1 MTDTSSAL
9 IPLNKLTAWDGNV
22 RKTAGTDTAL
32 AELAASISAHGLL
45 QSLVVRRDNNA
56 AYAVVA
62 GGRRLAA
69 LQLLSEQGKIAE
81 DKLIECNVIADDAD
95 ATEISLVEN
104 AIREDMHP
112 ADEFDAF
119 RALID
124 KGMAAADVA
133 ARFGVTE
140 TVVIKR
146 MKLARVSPVILQ
158 LYRGD
163 KITLEC
169 LMAFAVTDDHARQE
183 KLWKTG
189 PAWVKTSA
197 RGIRDHLTEHEIDA
211 GDRRVKLVTLKAYE
225 KAGGTIRRDLFAEGN
240 DGIFIDNIQLLDQLV
255 AAKLEK
261 TADSLRKEGW
271 KWIEVLLEN
280 GYDTR
285 AKFRRVE
292 INEGPLPEKLQAEH
306 DKITAELKKL
316 EAKKNPSEADEQRA
330 EEIAERL
337 YELDYDRPEIFKPEH
352 VAIAGAFIEIE
363 PDGKLDI
370 MRGYVKPE
378 DASAIKSASSDGK
391 NASTKAKSPDKAGLS
406 QSLLADLTAHRT
418 AAIAALL
425 ADTPRV
431 ALAAIVH
438 SIGSTYFY
446 SSRSAGSLNF
456 EIRRTNYPAG
466 FVERCKPH
474 GIAEIDKT
482 RLNWKKTVPSKQGE
496 FWQWCIDASD
506 KTLLSLLAFF
516 AALTCEHTDQLASSL
531 DLDMTKWF
539 KPTAGNFFGRIG
551 KPDILKAIKEAT
563 GKGVAPATEKLKKSE
578 LAIFAE
584 RAIKDIAWLP
594 KLLRSP
600 SDKTT
605 KKPLKKAA

>member
-1 MTDTSSAL
+1 MNDTSSAL
-9 IPLNKLTAWDGNV
+9 IPLNKLTTWDGNV
-22 RKTAGTDTAL
+22 RKTAGADTAL
-32 AELAASISAHGLL
+32 AELAASIEAHGLL
-45 QSLVVRRDNNA
+45 QSLVVRREKNG

-69 LQLLSEQGKIAE
+69 LQLLSDQAKIAE

-104 AIREDMHP
+104 AVREDMHP

-158 LYRGD
+158 VYRDD

-197 RGIRDHLTEHEIDA
+197 RGIRDLLTEHEIDA
-211 GDRRVKLVTLKAYE
+211 GNRRVKLVTLKAYE

-261 TADSLRKEGW
+261 TAELLRKEGW
-271 KWIEVLLEN
+271 KWVEVLFEN

-285 AKFRRVE
+285 AKFRRVQGT
-292 INEGPLPEKLQAEH
+292 EGPLPEKLQAEY
-306 DKITAELKKL
+306 DKITAEMKKL
-316 EAKKNPSEADEQRA
+316 EAKKNPSEADEQRTD
-330 EEIAERL
+330 EITERL

-352 VAIAGAFIEIE
+352 IAIAGAFIEIE

-378 DASAIKSASSDGK
+378 DASAIKSASPDGK
-391 NASTKAKSPDKAGLS
+391 DASAKAKSTDKPGLS

-431 ALAAIVH
+431 ALVAIVH
-438 SIGSTYFY
+438 SIGMGVFY
-446 SSRSAGSLNF
+446 RSSGSLDF
-456 EIRRTNYPAG
+456 DTICTNYPVG
-466 FVERCKPH
+466 FQERCKSR
-474 GIAEIDKT
+474 GIEDIDKI
-482 RLNWKKTVPSKQGE
+482 RSQWKKAVPSKQSE
-496 FWQWCIDASD
+496 FWQWCLDASD
-506 KTLLSLLAFF
+506 KTLLSLLAYF
-516 AALTCEHTDQLASSL
+516 AALTCKHSDHLSAAL
-531 DLDMTKWF
+531 GLDMNAWF

-551 KPDILKAIKEAT
+551 KPDILATIKEAT
-563 GKGVAPATEKLKKSE
+563 GKPVAPATEKLKKSE

-600 SDKTT
+600 SDKAA

>member
-1 MTDTSSAL
+1 
-9 IPLNKLTAWDGNV
+9 
-22 RKTAGTDTAL
+22 
-32 AELAASISAHGLL
+32 
-45 QSLVVRRDNNA
+45 
-56 AYAVVA
+56 
-62 GGRRLAA
+62 
-69 LQLLSEQGKIAE
+69 
-81 DKLIECNVIADDAD
+81 
-95 ATEISLVEN
+95 
-104 AIREDMHP
+104 MHP

-119 RALID
+119 RTLID
-124 KGMAAADVA
+124 NGKTAADVA

-140 TVVIKR
+140 TLVLKR

-158 LYRGD
+158 LYRDD

-211 GDRRVKLVTLKAYE
+211 GDRRVKLVTLNAYE

-240 DGIFIDNIQLLDQLV
+240 DGIFIDNVQLLDQLV

-261 TADSLRKEGW
+261 TAEALRKEGW

-285 AKFRRVE
+285 AKFRRVPGT
-292 INEGPLPEKLQAEH
+292 EGPLPAKLQAEC

-316 EAKKNPSEADEQRA
+316 EAKKNPSEADEERVS
-330 EEIAERL
+330 EIEDRI
-337 YELDYDRPEIFKPEH
+337 YDLDYERPEIFKPEH
-352 VAIAGAFIEIE
+352 IAIAGAFIEIE

-378 DASAIKSASSDGK
+378 DAGAIKSASPDDK
-391 NASTKAKSPDKAGLS
+391 DAATKAKSPDKAGLS

-431 ALAAIVH
+431 ALVAIVH
-438 SIGSTYFY
+438 SIGSGYFY

-456 EIRRTNYPAG
+456 ETLRTNYPAG
-466 FVERCKPH
+466 FVERCKPR
-474 GIAEIDKT
+474 GIEEIDKIS
-482 RLNWKKTVPSKQGE
+482 LQWKKTIPSKQTE
-496 FWQWCIDASD
+496 FWQWCLDASD

-516 AALTCEHTDQLASSL
+516 AALTCKHSDHLSAAL
-531 DLDMTKWF
+531 GLDMNAWF

-551 KPDILKAIKEAT
+551 KPDILAAIKEAT
-563 GKGVAPATEKLKKSE
+563 GKPVAPATEKLKKSE

-584 RAIKDIAWLP
+584 RAVKDTAWLP

-600 SDKTT
+600 SGKAA
-605 KKPLKKAA
+605 KKPLKRAA

>member
-1 MTDTSSAL
+1 MTDNSSAL

-22 RKTAGTDTAL
+22 RKTAGADTAL
-32 AELAASISAHGLL
+32 AELAASIAAHGLL
-45 QSLVVRRDNNA
+45 QSLVVRREKNG

-69 LQLLSEQGKIAE
+69 LQLLSEQRKIAE

-104 AIREDMHP
+104 TVREDMHP
-112 ADEFDAF
+112 ADEFEAF

-124 KGMAAADVA
+124 NGKTAADVA

-140 TVVIKR
+140 TLVLKR
-146 MKLARVSPVILQ
+146 MKLARVSPVIMQ
-158 LYRGD
+158 VYRDD

-197 RGIRDHLTEHEIDA
+197 RGIRDLLTEHEIDA

-225 KAGGTIRRDLFAEGN
+225 KAGGTVRRDLFAEGT
-240 DGIFIDNIQLLDQLV
+240 DGIFIDNVQLLDQLV
-255 AAKLEK
+255 
-261 TADSLRKEGW
+261 TARLDKPSDSLRKEGW
-271 KWIEVLLEN
+271 KWIEFLPER
-280 GYDTR
+280 DWETR
-285 AKFRRVE
+285 SKLRRLDST
-292 INEGPLPEKLQAEH
+292 EGPLPENLQTEY
-306 DKITAELKKL
+306 DQITAEFKKL
-316 EAKKNPSEADEQRA
+316 EAKKNPSEADQDRMS
-330 EEIAERL
+330 EIEDRI
-337 YELDYDRPEIFKPEH
+337 YDINHERPEVFTAEH
-352 VAIAGAFIEIE
+352 IAIAGAFIEIE

-370 MRGYVKPE
+370 TRGYLKPGDLKAIQSTTP
-378 DASAIKSASSDGK
+378 DAKDSP
-391 NASTKAKSPDKAGLS
+391 KAKSPEKAGLS

-431 ALAAIVH
+431 ALVAIVH
-438 SIGSTYFY
+438 SIGMGAFY
-446 SSRSAGSLNF
+446 NNRSSGSLNF
-456 EIRRTNYPAG
+456 DTHHTNYSVS
-466 FVERCKPH
+466 FQERCESR
-474 GIAEIDKT
+474 GIAEIQRI
-482 RLNWKKTVPSKQGE
+482 RLDWKKAVPSKQTE
-496 FWQWCIDASD
+496 FWQWCLDASD

-516 AALTCEHTDQLASSL
+516 AALTCEHSDHLAASL
-531 DLDMTKWF
+531 GLDMNAWF
-539 KPTAGNFFGRIG
+539 KPTAGNFFSRIG
-551 KPDILKAIKEAT
+551 KPDILATIKEAT
-563 GKGVAPATEKLKKSE
+563 GKGIAPATEKLKKTE

-600 SDKTT
+600 SDKAA